1 MILGSKGRQKA
12 GKIGVFFRRIGYF
25 FVLLCRY
32 CIMCTFAKSLIPFL
46 IVKPQKKSYE
56 TLIFYPD
63 WRFLFGDS
71 PSAK

>member
-1 MILGSKGRQKA
+1 MILGSKGREKA
-12 GKIGVFFRRIGYF
+12 GKVGVFFGGIRYF

-32 CIMCTFAKSLIPFL
+32 YIMCTFAKSPIPFL

-63 WRFLFGDS
+63 WRCLFGDS